1 MNTTV
6 DLVTAPAHSSKRPLS
21 VWVVVAV
28 IVGAVLPV
36 LLALVLLGS
45 ALVHRPL
52 LGRIVGRWPALAR
65 AAADEGSRVV
75 TRLTVAWGIGLLA
88 IGGLQGVAE
97 LAGLSIT
104 DPVGFT
110 VRTLGSLAL
119 EAVLFIASVAYL
131 RTRRG
136 RAIGRP
142 SVVEEPFESVED

>member
-1 MNTTV
+1 MNTTI
-6 DLVTAPAHSSKRPLS
+6 DLVTVPVHSSKRSLS
-21 VWVVVAV
+21 IRIVVAV

-36 LLALVLLGS
+36 LVALVLLGS
-45 ALVHRPL
+45 ALLNRPL
-52 LGRIVGRWPALAR
+52 LGRLVDRWPALAR
-65 AAADEGSRVV
+65 AAAVERRRVV
-75 TRLTVAWGIGLLA
+75 TRLTVAWGVGLLA

-131 RTRRG
+131 RTRRDRSID
-136 RAIGRP
+136 RAG
-142 SVVEEPFESVED
+142 VVEEPFESVED